1 MMALTVDDG
10 SVGRRSGVREVERH
24 RGNLL
29 WALELAERELGTTPR
44 QAFNKV
50 FLAWREAIAYIAA
63 RLLADLRLSKVVR
76 DQLSRLPT
84 PAYEDGE
91 VRVTT
96 SNAVKTLK
104 TLLRVC
110 SEAGCG
116 RRVVEALR
124 LLWEVRDT
132 AFKLHTAFYE
142 GPEHAG
148 FEDEMEAVEATGRL
162 LEKIRR
168 LVETL

>member
-1 MMALTVDDG
+1 M
-10 SVGRRSGVREVERH
+10 
-24 RGNLL
+24 
-29 WALELAERELGTTPR
+29 ELGTTPR

-63 RLLADLRLSKVVR
+63 RLLADPRFSGIVR

-96 SNAVKTLK
+96 GNAVKTLK

-110 SEAGCG
+110 SEAGCSQ
-116 RRVVEALR
+116 RVVEALG
-124 LLWEVRDT
+124 LLWEARDT

-148 FEDEMEAVEATGRL
+148 FEDEREAVEATRRL
-162 LEKIRR
+162 LEKIRH
-168 LVETL
+168 LAETL